1 MELEKE
7 IVKELKNE
15 NRGLTITDLAEKLNK
30 SRITVRIR
38 LEVLKE
44 RGVVD
49 FRQIGPSKLY
59 FIKNT

>member
-1 MELEKE
+1 MELEK
-7 IVKELKNE
+7 IIINELKKD
-15 NRGLTITDLAEKLNK
+15 NRGFTITELAKKLNK

-38 LEVLKE
+38 LEILKE

-59 FIKNT
+59 FIKNS